1 MSANS
6 IEGQVKAG
14 FMAALALDK
23 KADGL
28 KILKVSE
35 QTSYADYLVLCSAAS
50 ERQAQAVARH
60 IIDELRLAGLR
71 PLGQEGMDQGHW
83 VLLDYGEVVVHIFFE
98 GARSYYDLDGFWVDA
113 PSETIDEA
121 ASLALLKEVIAARV
135 EERKP
140 AAL

>member
-6 IEGQVKAG
+6 IESQAKAG
-14 FMAALALDK
+14 IMAALALDK

-50 ERQAQAVARH
+50 ERQVQAVARH

-98 GARSYYDLDGFWVDA
+98 GARSYYDLDGFWAEV
-113 PSETIDEA
+113 PSETVDEA

-135 EERKP
+135 EERKE